1 MRAAFAVLAAALA
14 AGCLLPQPAAEPRY
28 FAPGSPPAAADPPQG
43 PEADAAE
50 LRLRRV
56 RAAAYLRNRMV
67 WRNGVELGFYD
78 LLRWTEPP
86 ARYVQEWLDD
96 ELFERRALRR
106 ATGPKAPQLA
116 VRLSAFDE
124 LLAPAHEAAVTLDAT
139 LLGADG
145 ESLFQRSFAARRPI
159 GGDDPKAVAD
169 ALGEALTDTAGQLGE
184 AVVEALRARPR

>member
-14 AGCLLPQPAAEPRY
+14 AGCLLPQPAAEPRH
-28 FAPGSPPAAADPPQG
+28 FAPGSPPAAADPPQI
-43 PEADAAE
+43 PAADAAE

-145 ESLFQRSFAARRPI
+145 EALFQRSFAARRPI
-159 GGDDPKAVAD
+159 ASDDPKAVAD
-169 ALGEALTDTAGQLGE
+169 ALGEALTDTTGQLGE